1 MARGQRAFVSIATKI
16 DPNTAKSGFI
26 IKAARIL
33 HRVVGARSTK
43 AESMRAI
50 AEYIQHAIDC
60 RRMAEGM
67 TQPKD
72 KKLLEEIAIAWE
84 KIAALRERDVIDA
97 KDSNRTPDGH

>member
-1 MARGQRAFVSIATKI
+1 
-16 DPNTAKSGFI
+16 
-26 IKAARIL
+26 
-33 HRVVGARSTK
+33 
-43 AESMRAI
+43 
-50 AEYIQHAIDC
+50 
-60 RRMAEGM
+60 MAEGM